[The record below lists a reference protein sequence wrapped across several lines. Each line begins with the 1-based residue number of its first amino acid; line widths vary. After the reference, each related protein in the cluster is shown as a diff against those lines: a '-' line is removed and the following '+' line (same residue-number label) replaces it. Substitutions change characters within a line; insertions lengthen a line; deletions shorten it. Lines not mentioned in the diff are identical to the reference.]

1 MVDPRNL
8 RSLRWHGSDELPVG
22 GNVTSNAARLKP
34 GGVFRYL
41 SRFRLARPTR
51 RGRPNWAIFLRR
63 TALFFCY
70 PAEARESLGGRLH
83 RNLDSRIIR
92 REILDIDLREILDHD
107 RHHFVFAFPRFERRD
122 LLGQIALALTRK
134 IWRLRDFR

>member
-1 MVDPRNL
+1 MVDPHNL

-22 GNVTSNAARLKP
+22 GNVISNAARLKP

-41 SRFRLARPTR
+41 SRLARSILM
-51 RGRPNWAIFLRR
+51 GVAESGLFLRR
-63 TALFFCY
+63 TALFFRC

-92 REILDIDLREILDHD
+92 REILDIGLREILDHD
-107 RHHFVFAFPRFERRD
+107 
-122 LLGQIALALTRK
+122 
-134 IWRLRDFR
+134 